1 MFPKKKKKPLTALR
15 SVIELNNA
23 FKLKASR
30 GRLELRCFC
39 TYLLSAKDFAA
50 PGDGVCCRTGSVYR
64 RIEHAELQDQRSGAE
79 RSQPLSPDMLFG
91 GKPFYLNTKAIAPPR
106 THTHSS
112 VLAAPQACLINHS
125 QGRDLK

>member
-1 MFPKKKKKPLTALR
+1 MFPKKILKKPLTALR

-79 RSQPLSPDMLFG
+79 RSQPLCPDMLFG
-91 GKPFYLNTKAIAPPR
+91 GKAILPKHKGDRTPAN
-106 THTHSS
+106 THTQRRARRSS
-112 VLAAPQACLINHS
+112 GMS
-125 QGRDLK
+125 Y